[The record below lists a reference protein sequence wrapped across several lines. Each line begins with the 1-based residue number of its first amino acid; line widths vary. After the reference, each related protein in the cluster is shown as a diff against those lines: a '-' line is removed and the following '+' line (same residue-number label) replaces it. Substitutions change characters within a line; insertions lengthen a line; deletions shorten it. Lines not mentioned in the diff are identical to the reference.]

1 MKNEDRIIEL
11 LIETLQ
17 KVDEHQET
25 LEKQQNILERHDERI
40 QELYTLAR
48 ERQDNLNRMMD
59 LLEKHN
65 DELMEQ
71 GKVLGLH
78 NRAFVEMEKRIESGH
93 QNDLAVQEL
102 TQQMLKLVLLH
113 NKTLQ
118 EKGILV

>member
-1 MKNEDRIIEL
+1 MYI
-11 LIETLQ
+11 
-17 KVDEHQET
+17 
-25 LEKQQNILERHDERI
+25 
-40 QELYTLAR
+40 LAR
-48 ERQDNLNRMMD
+48 ERQDNLNRMID

-65 DELMEQ
+65 DELIEQ

-102 TQQMLKLVLLH
+102 TQQMLKLILLH

-118 EKGILV
+118 EKGLLA